1 MLALA
6 AKTIQLK
13 IYYET
18 DTYDLLESHLQA
30 IAVFIRRKK
39 VMGYHRE
46 NYLNL
51 LQFVRKLME
60 LNLFSEKDKSA
71 FREAVKQA
79 KPLAEKEWLL
89 KVIS

>member
-18 DTYDLLESHLQA
+18 DEYDLLESHLQA
-30 IAVFIRRKK
+30 ITAFIRRKK

-51 LQFVRKLME
+51 VHFVRKRLE
-60 LNLFSEKDKSA
+60 LPPLDKQA
-71 FREAVKQA
+71 KQIFREAVEQA

-89 KVIS
+89 EC